1 MTTRSQQKFCLLF
14 VALARVPSPCPSLSW
29 SFLCHGLVC
38 RTQDQI
44 GGFTPS
50 QVAPSPLSDPIEDS
64 PAACPGAQASDTLPG
79 PSAPSLAPT
88 ASAAD
93 GPLQSGSA
101 SVASVADADPG
112 WGAGA
117 PSDPQ
122 VTAWPSIT
130 RPLMP
135 PAIPTIRTIHLV
147 LGQHLGF

>member
-1 MTTRSQQKFCLLF
+1 MQPAKVLPALRRTGARALPLSFSLL
-14 VALARVPSPCPSLSW
+14 VLPVSW
-29 SFLCHGLVC
+29 
-38 RTQDQI
+38 QI

-50 QVAPSPLSDPIEDS
+50 QVAPSTPSDPIEDS
-64 PAACPGAQASDTLPG
+64 PAAPPGAQASDTLPG

-122 VTAWPSIT
+122 MTPWPSNAASHAARHPHDENNPSRLGST
-130 RPLMP
+130 PRLLMVSCLMP
-135 PAIPTIRTIHLV
+135 
-147 LGQHLGF
+147 